1 MKSIL
6 KRLTVVGFCWGLLS
20 IGSVYAEGLQKIGFI
35 NTDRIYQESN
45 EMYAIAK
52 RLEKEFGADKAKLDA
67 MQKDGVAL
75 QGKLSDKKL
84 TDAQRAQLEEEFKQL
99 NLKFLTAESRLMEDY
114 NLRRN
119 EEFAALQQQAN
130 DVITKLAK
138 DQGYDLILQ
147 DVIYVNGKF
156 DITDQVIKMLNK
168 K

>member
-1 MKSIL
+1 M
-6 KRLTVVGFCWGLLS
+6 
-20 IGSVYAEGLQKIGFI
+20 GSVYAEGLQKIGFI